1 MNKRRYIR
9 LGIIFLLPTVFIFS
23 QCLNKAKPADPR
35 GENYAGPAACLKCHS
50 YVAKD
55 YLHSAHFL
63 TSRTATAGTVSGS
76 FKAESNTV
84 IYNDQQKVVMEKQH
98 GGLFQVLYTNGKLT
112 TRKRF
117 DIIFGAN
124 RGETYLTWDGAEVKQ
139 LPVSYYLNLHKWANS
154 PGGYYADSVN
164 FSRVIHERCFECHA
178 SNVQNLND
186 ESSGDAQ
193 SDSLDKTSL
202 ILGIDCERCH
212 GPGAEHANFQA
223 QNPTVKQ
230 ARYITRFA
238 SLSRQQRIDFCSM
251 CHSGN
256 SNVMTKTTFGFKPG
270 DTLANYTSGA
280 TFHAYRDAATIDV
293 HGNQVKLLTSS
304 KCYISSKIECA
315 TCHSMHNSE
324 VKTVATYS
332 TYCTNCHSAANH
344 NVCKLA
350 AQIGPAITTNCIDC
364 HMPVKSSKTIVVKG
378 TNMQGTPPFLARTH
392 LIAIY
397 PEETQKVIV
406 MLLATKSKR

>member
-1 MNKRRYIR
+1 MSKRRYIR
-9 LGIIFLLPTVFIFS
+9 LAMVLLVPSVFIFS
-23 QCLNKAKPADPR
+23 QCLKQSKPADPR
-35 GENYAGPAACLKCHS
+35 GEKYAGSAACLRCHS
-50 YVAKD
+50 DIAQN

-63 TSRTATAGTVSGS
+63 TSRNATAATVSGS
-76 FKAESNTV
+76 FKPDSNTV
-84 IYNDQQKVVMEKQH
+84 VYYDHQKVVMERQH
-98 GGLFQVLYTNGKLT
+98 DSLFQALYTNGKLT

-124 RGETYLTWDGAEVKQ
+124 RGETYLTWDGPEVKQ
-139 LPVSYYLNLHKWANS
+139 LPVSYYLSLHKWANS

-178 SNVQNLND
+178 SNIQNLNG
-186 ESSGDAQ
+186 ETAANEQ

-212 GPGAEHANFQA
+212 GPGAEHVNFQT
-223 QNPTVKQ
+223 QNPTVMQ

-238 SLSRQQRIDFCSM
+238 TLSRQQRIDFCSM

-270 DTLANYTSGA
+270 DTLANYTSGS
-280 TFHAYRDAATIDV
+280 TTHAYRDVTTIDV
-293 HGNQVKLLTSS
+293 HGNQVKLLMSS

-315 TCHSMHNSE
+315 TCHSMHNNGL
-324 VKTVATYS
+324 KTVAAYS
-332 TYCTNCHSAANH
+332 TNCTNCHSTANH
-344 NVCKLA
+344 NLCKLTDK
-350 AQIGPAITTNCIDC
+350 IGPAITTNCIDC
-364 HMPVKSSKTIVVKG
+364 HMPVKSSKAVVVNGLDNKS
-378 TNMQGTPPFLARTH
+378 TPPFLARTH

-397 PEETQKVIV
+397 PDETKKV
-406 MLLATKSKR
+406 MLMLSAKQKP